1 MNNLSKDK
9 KPYEAPQ
16 LTVVTFKTE
25 RGYASSGL
33 RSLWIGA
40 WVSGSGDPNATKGLN
55 DYTVNEE
62 LNW

>member
-1 MNNLSKDK
+1 MNNLLKDK

-16 LTVVTFKTE
+16 LTVVTIKTE

-33 RSLWIGA
+33 QSLWIGS
-40 WVSGSGDPNATKGLN
+40 WISGVNEGGVKGLN
-55 DYTVNEE
+55 DYTVNDE

>member
-25 RGYASSGL
+25 RGYASSL
-33 RSLWIGA
+33 TQSIWIGT
-40 WVSGSGDPNATKGLN
+40 WIGSSDPGNTNGLEN
-55 DYTVNEE
+55 YNIDNQT
-62 LNW
+62 W